1 MEQTLHIVQ
10 LYESIDR
17 GIRQHEMTRH
27 QLKLADLTEGSQW
40 LIDECEGQESYDEPN
55 KVIRLK
61 WVLTVDRITDDQF
74 DFTFC
79 DRKYTLNRHWQ
90 VLGTE
95 IFRIPNPYMVEL
107 VRFVMYF
114 GTDEGDKSEYP
125 RLKEL
130 GDLMMENEFQPWKN
144 IPMAREALHLLKD
157 RRKCRTAAQA
167 KAFCKKVLSNELIS
181 PTDTPRLYLSY
192 LDYYHRLLGSA
203 YYKGELTD
211 RLLNAIDPDY
221 SDEEFLEDME
231 ECHQRRHDP
240 VQRTPQWEEII
251 YDVERECEARLQGV
265 KRQRGYCHKYWS
277 VKKEILAQYGIDW
290 KSPARMNPHIKFD

>member
-1 MEQTLHIVQ
+1 MEQTLHIIQ

-27 QLKLADLTEGSQW
+27 QMKLADLTEGSQW

-55 KVIRLK
+55 KIIRLK
-61 WVLTVDRITDDQF
+61 WVLTVDRLTDDQF

-79 DRKYTLNRHWQ
+79 DRTYTLNRHWQ

-95 IFRIPNPYMVEL
+95 IYRIPNPYMVEL
-107 VRFVMYF
+107 VRYVMYF
-114 GTDEGDKSEYP
+114 GADEGDKSEYP

-130 GDLMMENEFQPWKN
+130 GDLMMENEYHPWKN

-157 RRKCRTAAQA
+157 RRKCRTATQA
-167 KAFCKKVLSNELIS
+167 KAFCKKVLSHDLIS

-211 RLLNAIDPDY
+211 RLLNAIDPEY
-221 SDEEFLEDME
+221 SDEEFLDDLRDSR
-231 ECHQRRHDP
+231 QKLYDP
-240 VQRTPQWEEII
+240 VQRTPKWEEII
-251 YDVERECEARLQGV
+251 YDVEQECDEQLQGI
-265 KRQRGYCHKYWS
+265 KPYRGFCHKRWG
-277 VKKEILAQYGIDW
+277 VKKEILAKYDIDW
-290 KSPARMNPHIKFD
+290 KSPARMNPRIRFD

>member
-221 SDEEFLEDME
+221 SDEEFLEDLE

>member
-90 VLGTE
+90 VLGSE
-95 IFRIPNPYMVEL
+95 IYRIPNPYMVEL

-167 KAFCKKVLSNELIS
+167 KAFCKKVLTNELIS

-221 SDEEFLEDME
+221 SDEEFLEDLE

>member
-221 SDEEFLEDME
+221 SDEEFLADLE

>member
-211 RLLNAIDPDY
+211 RLLNAIDPEY
-221 SDEEFLEDME
+221 SDEEFLDDLRDS
-231 ECHQRRHDP
+231 HQKLYDP
-240 VQRTPQWEEII
+240 VQRTPKWEEII
-251 YDVERECEARLQGV
+251 YDVEQECDEQLQGI
-265 KRQRGYCHKYWS
+265 KPYRGFCHKRWG
-277 VKKEILAQYGIDW
+277 VKKEILAKYGIDW
-290 KSPARMNPHIKFD
+290 KSPARMNPRIRFD